1 MRTAPDQPNVYCSHS
16 HASIYERRRRRC
28 PVCGRRPGDA
38 RLPHSASARA
48 PLHVSC
54 GVCTD
59 TRSTPCLGRCLHGCP
74 AGGRSGPGQ
83 CSILHSLWGTIHIQY
98 PRPSRPPLQ
107 TMYPGPAATPDRS
120 GSQKKKCR
128 FLYALPLCSF
138 TTSRWLQGRA
148 PKHGKHARSA
158 EVGCERARERRS
170 TVPHDQVVAC
180 CVHAARRAATLTRC
194 GWLQPPRCPGARR
207 KIAGAAARVKRG

>member
-28 PVCGRRPGDA
+28 PVCSRRPGDA

-120 GSQKKKCR
+120 GSQKKKMSV
-128 FLYALPLCSF
+128 PMCSF
-138 TTSRWLQGRA
+138 TSRWSGSQNMVNMLGVLKLDASEPESGGVQSRTI
-148 PKHGKHARSA
+148 RSL
-158 EVGCERARERRS
+158 
-170 TVPHDQVVAC
+170 HVAC
-180 CVHAARRAATLTRC
+180 MRLD
-194 GWLQPPRCPGARR
+194 GQPR
-207 KIAGAAARVKRG
+207 